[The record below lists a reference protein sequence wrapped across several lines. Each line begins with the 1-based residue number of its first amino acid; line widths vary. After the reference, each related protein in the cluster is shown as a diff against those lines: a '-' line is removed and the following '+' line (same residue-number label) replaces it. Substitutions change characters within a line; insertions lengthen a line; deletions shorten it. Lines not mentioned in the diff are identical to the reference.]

1 MDPPKIEILSN
12 GAPVAETD
20 GRSYL
25 PDGAPFTIRIS
36 FAKESPMLSKDVSFG
51 VLMWTDTHDREVRH
65 VYSAMF
71 RKEDLKPSDV
81 GLSNLFLGTYEAHED
96 KKIQLPFQTDLT
108 VSTYVLVMKVQSSV
122 IKGLLEGS
130 PCPIRTPKDRQTF
143 EIAQALACGP
153 STYFTQGDCH
163 VHWQTSPIAHRV
175 WRQQT
180 YGKNTTGKNGEAD
193 NHTATTNPEYKLS
206 RPAIQPPLSRKNSS
220 IPPTNANHIHQFTSP
235 AIQTY
240 RIGYVTDPAERV
252 QPYGKLPPPSAAN
265 PRGTI
270 DAKAEDSFVL
280 VSPFRMLPPRRSGG
294 FSSGEDD
301 IGGELQIV
309 VKGEDEEEFF
319 DVGDELVEWEIV

>member
-143 EIAQALACGP
+143 EIAQALA
-153 STYFTQGDCH
+153 
-163 VHWQTSPIAHRV
+163 
-175 WRQQT
+175 
-180 YGKNTTGKNGEAD
+180 
-193 NHTATTNPEYKLS
+193 
-206 RPAIQPPLSRKNSS
+206 
-220 IPPTNANHIHQFTSP
+220 
-235 AIQTY
+235 
-240 RIGYVTDPAERV
+240 
-252 QPYGKLPPPSAAN
+252 
-265 PRGTI
+265 
-270 DAKAEDSFVL
+270 
-280 VSPFRMLPPRRSGG
+280 
-294 FSSGEDD
+294 
-301 IGGELQIV
+301 
-309 VKGEDEEEFF
+309 
-319 DVGDELVEWEIV
+319 